1 MYYWVINTY
10 FYYVN
15 ISTIC
20 SYGFGQ
26 VVFSI
31 SCIWK
36 GEKKATIGRSAYPS
50 FLRCKVIVGHSFK
63 ENIYKFNIC
72 NYLLWKDILKPNV
85 MADKGS
91 GWTVV

>member
-1 MYYWVINTY
+1 MLIYLLFVPMVLNKW
-10 FYYVN
+10 F
-15 ISTIC
+15 S
-20 SYGFGQ
+20 
-26 VVFSI
+26 VFHASGRGKK
-31 SCIWK
+31 K
-36 GEKKATIGRSAYPS
+36 GPIGRSAYPS

-85 MADKGS
+85 IADKGS